1 MSGNQQWSG
10 KCVCPGRTCEDK
22 SGGRDRIAGQMS
34 VATKKKRRWGIVSWT
49 NWGDSDLSLLPYSLE
64 KEKLVRELV

>member
-22 SGGRDRIAGQMS
+22 SGGRGRIAGQMS
-34 VATKKKRRWGIVSWT
+34 VATKKKRRWGDCQW
-49 NWGDSDLSLLPYSLE
+49 D
-64 KEKLVRELV
+64 KLGGQ